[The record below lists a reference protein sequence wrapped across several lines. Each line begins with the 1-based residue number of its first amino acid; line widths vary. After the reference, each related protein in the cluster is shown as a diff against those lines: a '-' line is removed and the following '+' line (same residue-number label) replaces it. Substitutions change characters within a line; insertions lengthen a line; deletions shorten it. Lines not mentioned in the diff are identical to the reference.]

1 MVYTLASVF
10 SKLFYRPNIVWTRSV
25 LFPEWTQK
33 LILHKNG
40 AFLRDM
46 TPCILIFQ
54 HFLDT
59 CRLPV
64 EGREQFSTKRP
75 DASEE
80 YSDCIFILG
89 RWVGSRVGIKAVEK
103 RKCLH
108 NWEMN
113 LSAPVLRTR
122 SIVALHRFD
131 GSINDDDDDIN

>member
-1 MVYTLASVF
+1 
-10 SKLFYRPNIVWTRSV
+10 
-25 LFPEWTQK
+25 
-33 LILHKNG
+33 
-40 AFLRDM
+40 M